1 MLLYFLMPVWV
12 LVLNKALVV
21 STTAVQLY
29 WEPLDSLVVVRAL
42 SRSQLLI
49 LEEAFPARMSS
60 DVLAWQSWLP
70 LGKE

>member
-1 MLLYFLMPVWV
+1 MLLYFRMPVWV
-12 LVLNKALVV
+12 SVLNKALVV
-21 STTAVQLY
+21 SATAVQLY

-49 LEEAFPARMSS
+49 LEEAFLAQMSS

-70 LGKE
+70 LGEE